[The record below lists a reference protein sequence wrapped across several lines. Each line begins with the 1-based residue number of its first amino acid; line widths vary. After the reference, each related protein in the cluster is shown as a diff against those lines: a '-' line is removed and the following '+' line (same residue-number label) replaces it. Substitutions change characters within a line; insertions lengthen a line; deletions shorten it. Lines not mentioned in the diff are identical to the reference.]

1 MINIR
6 LIERDLYLEQLE
18 HTKQTPDIKVITG
31 VRRSGKSKLMEMFV
45 EKLQLTEKNLNV
57 IHINFNL
64 LKFEPLLEYH
74 KLHEFIE
81 NSYQEGK
88 DNYVMIDEIQMC
100 ENFEKTVNS
109 LHALEKYNIYVTGS
123 NAFLLSSDLATLF
136 TGRTF
141 ELKIFP
147 FSFREYVK
155 YYQSTDY
162 NIAFDSYLEEGGMSG
177 SYLYTTK
184 KEKYSYINDEV
195 FNALIV
201 RDIIR
206 RYKIRNVHLLNKLID
221 FLMDNIGNITSVRKI
236 ADTLTSNKIKTND
249 KTVGKYIDYLCNAFA
264 FYRIRRYDISGKKYL
279 TTDDKFYLSDH
290 SFKFA
295 RLGTKNLNI
304 GRVIENVVAIELLR
318 RGYEVYVGTMYHGE
332 IDFVAMKQN
341 EKIYFQVADDIS
353 HEETFKREVSPL
365 LKIKD
370 AYPKILLARTRQK
383 EFQYEGIR
391 VINVADWLNSYP
403 LASKN

>member
-74 KLHEFIE
+74 KLHDFIE

-100 ENFEKTVNS
+100 ENFEKAVNS

-155 YYQSTDY
+155 YYQSINY

-206 RYKIRNVHLLNKLID
+206 RYKIRNVHLLNKLVD

-236 ADTLTSNKIKTND
+236 ADTLASNKIKTND

-391 VINVADWLNSYP
+391 VINVADWLNSYSF
-403 LASKN
+403 ASKN

>member
-1 MINIR
+1 MFAKKIESVENNVNI
-6 LIERDLYLEQLE
+6 
-18 HTKQTPDIKVITG
+18 
-31 VRRSGKSKLMEMFV
+31 
-45 EKLQLTEKNLNV
+45 
-57 IHINFNL
+57 IHVDFNL

-74 KLHEFIE
+74 KLHDFIE
-81 NSYQEGK
+81 DSYQEGK

-100 ENFEKTVNS
+100 ESFEKAVNS
-109 LHALEKYNIYVTGS
+109 LHASEKYNIFVTGS

-141 ELKIFP
+141 ELKLFP
-147 FSFREYVK
+147 FSFNEY
-155 YYQSTDY
+155 
-162 NIAFDSYLEEGGMSG
+162 MPG
-177 SYLYTTK
+177 SYLYTTT

-206 RYKIRNVHLLNKLID
+206 RYKIRNVNLLNKLVD

-236 ADTLTSNKIKTND
+236 SDTLTSNKIKTND

-264 FYRIRRYDISGKKYL
+264 FYRIRRYDISGKRYL
-279 TTDDKFYLSDH
+279 TTDDKYYLSDH
-290 SFKFA
+290 SFKYA

-304 GRVIENVVAIELLR
+304 GRVIENIVAVELLR
-318 RGYEVYVGTMYHGE
+318 RGYEVYVGTLYNGE

-341 EKIYFQVADDIS
+341 EKIYFQVADDITN
-353 HEETFKREVSPL
+353 EETFKREVSAL

-391 VINVADWLNSYP
+391 IINLADWLVS
-403 LASKN
+403 S

>member
-1 MINIR
+1 MIDIR
-6 LIERDLYLEQLE
+6 LIERDLYFEQLE

-31 VRRSGKSKLMEMFV
+31 VRRSGKSKLMEMFI
-45 EKLQLTEKNLNV
+45 EKLRLTEKNLNV

-74 KLHEFIE
+74 KLHDFIE

-100 ENFEKTVNS
+100 ENFEKAVNS
-109 LHALEKYNIYVTGS
+109 LHASEKYNIYVTGS

-155 YYQSTDY
+155 YYQSIDY

-206 RYKIRNVHLLNKLID
+206 RYKIRNVHLLNKLVD

-391 VINVADWLNSYP
+391 IINLADWLNSYP

>member
-1 MINIR
+1 MVNIK
-6 LIERDLYLEQLE
+6 LIERNNYLEQLE
-18 HTKQTPDIKVITG
+18 HTKNTPDIKVITG
-31 VRRSGKSKLMEMFV
+31 VRRSGKSKLLEMFAKKIESV
-45 EKLQLTEKNLNV
+45 ENNVNIIHVDFTKLLEMFAKKIESVENNV
-57 IHINFNL
+57 NIIHVDFNL

-74 KLHEFIE
+74 NLHDFIE
-81 NSYQEGK
+81 ESYQEGK

-100 ENFEKTVNS
+100 ENFEKAVNS
-109 LHALEKYNIYVTGS
+109 LHVSEKYNIFVTGS

-141 ELKIFP
+141 ELKLFP
-147 FSFREYVK
+147 FSFNEYVR

-162 NIAFDSYLEEGGMSG
+162 NSAFDSYLEEGGMPG
-177 SYLYTTK
+177 SYLYTTT

-206 RYKIRNVHLLNKLID
+206 RYKI
-221 FLMDNIGNITSVRKI
+221 VRKI
-236 ADTLTSNKIKTND
+236 SDTLTSNKIKTND

-264 FYRIRRYDISGKKYL
+264 FYRIRRYDISGKRYL
-279 TTDDKFYLSDH
+279 TTDDKYYLSDH
-290 SFKFA
+290 SFKYA

-304 GRVIENVVAIELLR
+304 GRVIENIVAVELLR
-318 RGYEVYVGTMYHGE
+318 RGYEVYVGTLYNGE

-341 EKIYFQVADDIS
+341 EKIYFQVADDITN
-353 HEETFKREVSPL
+353 EETFKREVSAL

-391 VINVADWLNSYP
+391 IINLADWLVS
-403 LASKN
+403 S

>member
-31 VRRSGKSKLMEMFV
+31 VRRSGKSKLMEMFI
-45 EKLQLTEKNLNV
+45 EKLRLTEKNLNV

-74 KLHEFIE
+74 KLHDFIE

-155 YYQSTDY
+155 YYQSIDY

-206 RYKIRNVHLLNKLID
+206 RYKIRNVHLLNKLVD

-391 VINVADWLNSYP
+391 IINLADWLNPCP